1 MNSMPLRLEGNDE
14 GGACL
19 DGVGMVDDDMFG
31 LTLLS
36 KVKDLIVTRMSRE
49 SELIDFKIN
58 LRIGT
63 KYRQLALVEKF
74 STT

>member
-1 MNSMPLRLEGNDE
+1 MNSMPLRLEGNDQ

-36 KVKDLIVTRMSRE
+36 KVNDLIVTGMGRE

-58 LRIGT
+58 RRIGT
-63 KYRQLALVEKF
+63 EYWQLTLVEKF
-74 STT
+74 FST